1 MLVFMSLLFTPFSL
15 PAPRGE
21 LVLPNRIVVAPM
33 CQYSALNG
41 LAADWHLM
49 HWGNL
54 LNSGAGLVTIEAT
67 AVLPEGRISPGC
79 LGLWDDATEAAMTDT
94 LQRARRLAPATAV
107 CIQLS
112 HAGRKASSA
121 APWDGGKLLSS
132 SDGGW
137 ETFGPSALPHLPTE
151 APPTAIS
158 LEYMAQVREAF
169 VSAAQRAQRIGIDAI
184 ELHAAHGYLL
194 HQLLSPLANQRTDA
208 YGGSFENRIRFVLDV
223 FTAVRAAYQGV
234 LGLRLSATDWVDG
247 GWDLEQ
253 STALAHRLKAAGCD
267 FIHVSSGGVS
277 PQQKITLGVG
287 YQVPFARQIRAAC
300 GMATMAVGLIT
311 EPHQAEAVLQAGDAD
326 LVALARAF
334 LYQPRWGWQAAAALG
349 GTVAAK
355 EPYWRCLPREAQA
368 AFGKVSIGMR

>member
-1 MLVFMSLLFTPFSL
+1 MLVFTSLLFTPFSL
-15 PAPRGE
+15 PSPRGG
-21 LVLPNRIVVAPM
+21 LTLPNRIVVAPM
-33 CQYSALNG
+33 CQYSAVNG

-79 LGLWDDATEAAMTDT
+79 LGLWDDATETAMADT
-94 LQRARRLAPATAV
+94 LQRARRLASATAV

-132 SDGGW
+132 SEGGW

-194 HQLLSPLANQRTDA
+194 HQFLSPLANQRTDA

-253 STALAHRLKAAGCD
+253 STALAYRLKAAGCD

-311 EPHQAEAVLQAGDAD
+311 EPQQAEDVLQAGDAD